1 MLESTI
7 VAAAALALNK
17 IEGCQA
23 QKIHGSAY
31 GHPTLDLL
39 VCYKGQMLWLEA
51 KQPGK
56 KATDRQEAT
65 MRKWRKAGCICGVF
79 TSKQEA
85 LDYLEQVG
93 IFLPEGGQHD

>member
-7 VAAAALALNK
+7 VTAAINALNK
-17 IEGCQA
+17 IPGCLA

-31 GHPTLDLL
+31 GHPTLDVL
-39 VCYKGQMLWLEA
+39 VCYQGRMLWLEC

-56 KATDRQEAT
+56 KATARQEAT
-65 MRKWRKAGCICGVF
+65 MRKWREAGCVCEVF

-85 LDYLEQVG
+85 LDIVG
-93 IFLPEGGQHD
+93 ELRDGGGAG